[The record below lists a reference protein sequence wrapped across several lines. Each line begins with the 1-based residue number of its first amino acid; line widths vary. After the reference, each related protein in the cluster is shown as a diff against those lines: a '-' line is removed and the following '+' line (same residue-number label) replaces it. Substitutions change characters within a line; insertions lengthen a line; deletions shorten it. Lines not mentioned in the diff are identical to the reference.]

1 MAPFP
6 KSFKAF
12 SFQTGVDRIC
22 EAYRASAATMEKA
35 QREAQESY
43 AKYEASGEDDSEYD
57 EDGILIHST
66 RHALDYDEMN
76 ATLAV
81 TVVREAF
88 ITSAFHYWERS
99 ARGWTGLYNKK
110 DTYPLLSEASAK
122 VYAVSPK
129 LGTLNT
135 LNNLLKHSSRDKAI
149 LLAKIR
155 PDYFSPL
162 FPKQDNVSHQSLRP
176 RITHEHVEEAFEIV
190 RASGPTYD
198 V

>member
-1 MAPFP
+1 M
-6 KSFKAF
+6 
-12 SFQTGVDRIC
+12 FQTGVDRIC
-22 EAYRASAATMEKA
+22 EAYRASVAAMEKA

-43 AKYEASGEDDSEYD
+43 ASYEASGEDDSEYD

-66 RHALDYDEMN
+66 RHALNYDEMD

-99 ARGWTGLYNKK
+99 AREWSDLFDKK
-110 DTYPLLSEASAK
+110 ATYPVLSEASAK
-122 VYAVSPK
+122 KYAVSPK
-129 LGTLNT
+129 LKALDL
-135 LNNLLKHSSRDKAI
+135 LNNLLKHGGSDKA
-149 LLAKIR
+149 LELASIR
-155 PDYFSPL
+155 PDYFAPL
-162 FPKQDNVSHQSLRP
+162 FPKQDSVSNQSLRL

-190 RASGPTYD
+190 RASGPVYD